1 MNLRRVREPVQIG
14 LALSPT
20 EEKLR
25 RRIEGDLSF
34 KGCRT
39 GYGPHNTH
47 AFAAKFPPQLPRAF
61 IDSLTDAGEIVLD
74 PMVGSGTALVEA
86 VLAGRAAVGVD
97 LDPLAVKISRAKCT
111 PLDADAAA
119 LVAEQIADRAR
130 VWLSHAGKSGL
141 EKLLAPFD
149 PATKEFLAYW
159 FLPETLLE
167 LHALATGIRVL
178 APDAMRNFFE
188 IVLSSVIVTKSGG
201 VSLARDLAHS
211 RPHKVTDKRIRSAID
226 VFQEKA
232 LRAVASLATLDGG
245 AHSAV
250 VLRGDSRALPIES
263 ESVDLIVT
271 SPPYASAI
279 DYVRAHKFS
288 LVWLGY
294 TIPQLSQARRKYIG
308 AEVGLEDASSVSSET
323 ARSCLRA
330 VAERDKN
337 RSQVIARY
345 FVDMHRSIQEMF
357 RVLRPGR
364 ACIIVVG
371 SSTVRGVNILTQY
384 ALAEIAEAAGFRL
397 VGVKER
403 QIDRD
408 HRLMPISYNS
418 SQSGIEA
425 RMHREHVIALVKP
438 R

>member
-1 MNLRRVREPVQIG
+1 
-14 LALSPT
+14 LALSAT

-34 KGCRT
+34 EGSQT

-61 IDSLTDAGEIVLD
+61 IDSLTDTGEIILD

-86 VLAGRAAVGVD
+86 LLADRAAVGVD

-111 PLDADAAA
+111 PLDVQAAA
-119 LVAEQIADRAR
+119 LFAEQIADRAR
-130 VWLSHAGKSGL
+130 LWVSHASKSGL
-141 EKLLAPFD
+141 ENVLAPFD
-149 PATKEFLAYW
+149 AATKEFLTYW

-167 LHALATGIRVL
+167 LHGLATGIRLL
-178 APDAMRNFFE
+178 APDAVRNFFE
-188 IVLSSVIVTKSGG
+188 VILSSVIITKSGG

-211 RPHKVTDKRIRSAID
+211 RPHKVTHKRIRSPID
-226 VFQEKA
+226 VFEEKA
-232 LRAVASLATLDGG
+232 MRALGSLATLDNCG
-245 AHSAV
+245 HRAV
-250 VLRGDSRALPIES
+250 VLRGDSRALPLES

-294 TIPQLSQARRKYIG
+294 MIPQLTQARRKYIG
-308 AEVGLEDASSVSSET
+308 AEVRLENGSSVWSET

-330 VAERDKN
+330 VAERDER

-345 FVDMHRSIQEMF
+345 FVDMQRSIQEMF

-364 ACIIVVG
+364 ACVIVVG

-384 ALAEIAEAAGFRL
+384 ALAEIGEAAGFRL

-403 QIDRD
+403 KIDRD
-408 HRLMPISYNS
+408 RRLMPISCNS
-418 SQSGIEA
+418 SRLGIEA

-438 R
+438 

>member
-1 MNLRRVREPVQIG
+1 MNSQRVREPVQIG

-25 RRIEGDLSF
+25 HRIEGDLSF
-34 KGCRT
+34 EGSKT

-61 IDSLTDAGEIVLD
+61 IDNLTNTGEIVLD

-86 VLAGRAAVGVD
+86 VLADRSAVGVD

-111 PLDADAAA
+111 PVDVETATV
-119 LVAEQIADRAR
+119 VAEQIADRAR
-130 VWLSHAGKSGL
+130 LWVSHASKSGL
-141 EKLLAPFD
+141 ENVLAPFD
-149 PATKEFLAYW
+149 PATKEFLTYW

-167 LHALATGIRVL
+167 LHGLATGIRVL
-178 APDAMRNFFE
+178 APNAMRNFFDV
-188 IVLSSVIVTKSGG
+188 VLSSVIITKSGG

-211 RPHKVTDKRIRSAID
+211 RPHKVTGKKIRSPID
-226 VFQEKA
+226 VFQEKSTRA
-232 LRAVASLATLDGG
+232 LASLATLDNSG
-245 AHSAV
+245 HRAV
-250 VLRGDSRALPIES
+250 VLRGDSRALPLDS
-263 ESVDLIVT
+263 DSVDLIVT
-271 SPPYASAI
+271 SPPYANAI

-294 TIPQLSQARRKYIG
+294 TIPQLTHARRKYIG
-308 AEVGLEDASSVSSET
+308 AEVRLEGATAVWSET
-323 ARSCLRA
+323 AHSCLRA
-330 VAERDKN
+330 VGECDGK

-345 FVDMHRSIQEMF
+345 FVDMQRSIQEMF

-384 ALAEIAEAAGFRL
+384 ALAEIGEAVGFRL

-408 HRLMPISYNS
+408 RRLMPVSRVS
-418 SQSGIEA
+418 HETGIEA

-438 R
+438 